1 VSFYVES
8 PTSKDQVLDAIMNA
22 DNVVER
28 YPHMRD
34 RFDAVA
40 ELRDLDRYLN
50 PGGGLD
56 RANRKFPDFFKVAS
70 VSGPYLKV
78 LECFK
83 PEILKDKRAFFAW
96 LDRNRQYCT
105 YDRPTRRFTK
115 TGADTATWV
124 PSVGEGPNLRET
136 ANDPIV
142 REALPAEGAPGPGSE

>member
-70 VSGPYLKV
+70 ISGPYLKV

-83 PEILKDKRAFFAW
+83 PEILKDKRAFYSW
-96 LDRNRQYCT
+96 LRKNREYCT
-105 YDRPTRRFTK
+105 YEMSSL
-115 TGADTATWV
+115 GAGRGSRGV
-124 PSVGEGPNLRET
+124 PLSHAEVVH
-136 ANDPIV
+136 DPIV